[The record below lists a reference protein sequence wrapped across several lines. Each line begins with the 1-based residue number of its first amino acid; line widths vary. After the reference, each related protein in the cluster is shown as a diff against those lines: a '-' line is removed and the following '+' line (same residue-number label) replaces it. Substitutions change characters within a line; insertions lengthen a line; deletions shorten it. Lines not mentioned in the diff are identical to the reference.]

1 MNTDLERAHA
11 LSERLVAARADQ
23 RRAEHALAVLLA
35 ELVAD
40 QLFRPLGYAS
50 VEEFAADRLDLT
62 ARQTRDLV
70 RIGRVLPRLPRL
82 DAALAAGELDWTKA
96 LELVRGTT
104 DTTEAAWIQRAKEVP
119 SRVLERLVAAR
130 SRGESPP
137 EADDPA
143 GLAPAL
149 RTLVARMESADYD
162 MVRVALAA
170 MRADLDADT
179 DALGDGDLLA
189 RIVEQWLH
197 DRKERADDV
206 TSPGYERYRITIE
219 HCAKC
224 GGNQLADAE
233 VSDTVIDEA
242 RCDAEVVDL
251 RPGPKQGH
259 VSRTIPPATRRLVMA
274 RAKWRCEVP
283 DCRSRL
289 WLDIHHLTLRSEGGT
304 HDPRGLVCLC
314 SGHHRSV
321 HRGYLGVDRAQDG
334 SVRVVRGPHR
344 WRGTQA
350 VRTV

>member
-1 MNTDLERAHA
+1 
-11 LSERLVAARADQ
+11 
-23 RRAEHALAVLLA
+23 
-35 ELVAD
+35 
-40 QLFRPLGYAS
+40 
-50 VEEFAADRLDLT
+50 
-62 ARQTRDLV
+62 
-70 RIGRVLPRLPRL
+70 
-82 DAALAAGELDWTKA
+82 
-96 LELVRGTT
+96 
-104 DTTEAAWIQRAKEVP
+104 
-119 SRVLERLVAAR
+119 
-130 SRGESPP
+130 
-137 EADDPA
+137 
-143 GLAPAL
+143 
-149 RTLVARMESADYD
+149 MESADYD
-162 MVRVALAA
+162 MLRVALAA
-170 MRADLDADT
+170 MRAELDADT

-197 DRKERADDV
+197 ARKEHADDV
-206 TSPGYERYRITIE
+206 TSPGHERYRITIE
-219 HCAKC
+219 HCAAC

-233 VSDTVIDEA
+233 LSDTIIDEA
-242 RCDAEVVDL
+242 RCDAEVVDV

-259 VSRTIPPATRRLVMA
+259 VSRTVPPATRRLVMA